1 MKKLISFFLLVS
13 ALDTVAQNPV
23 LLKDVFPGNN
33 TGTIQQIVKTVNYTF
48 FNEDDN
54 DPDNY
59 PSLFRTDGTTAGTI
73 KLDLTYPGYI
83 SSKAT
88 LLTALGNKVIYQHTN
103 VCLMSGQYQWWFFG
117 YFMKS
122 INTRHQ
128 SLGCGLFVTR
138 RAVHL
143 AREKQMGNLSRLK

>member
-88 LLTALGNKVIYQHTN
+88 LLTALGNKVIFAGDN
-103 VCLMSGQYQWWFFG
+103 FAPG
-117 YFMKS
+117 YGEIWVS
-122 INTRHQ
+122 DGTQAGTIALERS
-128 SLGCGLFVTR
+128 SLRWQPLISYR
-138 RAVHL
+138 RW
-143 AREKQMGNLSRLK
+143 LKWIKLH